1 MPIRIASHHRSTAQF
16 ARACDT
22 DVMPSITAE
31 DEERFS
37 ERYRTS
43 GNTALIEAE
52 LEVLGSD
59 YQANGYTTKAQ
70 AQELGRALRL
80 APGDRLLDVGS
91 GCGWPGLYLAVSTG
105 CAAVGVDP
113 ISEGVAVAAERATRD
128 AVADR
133 YAAIRGAGDALP
145 FRAKSFDAVV
155 HSDVT
160 C

>member
-1 MPIRIASHHRSTAQF
+1 MASVT
-16 ARACDT
+16 
-22 DVMPSITAE
+22 PE

-43 GNTALIEAE
+43 GNAALIDAE

-105 CAAVGVDP
+105 CAVVGVDP
-113 ISEGVAVAAERATRD
+113 ITEGVGVAVQRAKRD
-128 AVADR
+128 ATADR
-133 YAAIRGAGDALP
+133 YAAIRGGGDALP
-145 FRAKSFDAVV
+145 FRARSFDAAV
-155 HSDVT
+155 HSDVM